1 MKKLIL
7 FFFLISF
14 LQSFSQQQQ
23 QYPDTVYSNYRYE
36 ADFGFGYGLIYGGYL
51 GGQLQYSPHKHLAIF
66 GSGGGYFA
74 VGLLEDATSGASEL
88 LVYSFDGT
96 TLTLTSSF
104 AVPANINHVDYS
116 PTGTQILVAID
127 GSQNAYKAL
136 EYAIRLA
143 VDYGAQLNLLTVVP
157 DFEPKSDE
165 ESAYQR
171 MLVVRAE
178 SYLDSAVEEVEE
190 TNPDITVETEI
201 VYGDPAEK
209 IITIADKSG
218 VDMIVL
224 GSRGLS
230 GVQRWVLGSVSDR
243 VSDYAPCT
251 VLIVK

>member
-1 MKKLIL
+1 MIKK
-7 FFFLISF
+7 
-14 LQSFSQQQQ
+14 
-23 QYPDTVYSNYRYE
+23 
-36 ADFGFGYGLIYGGYL
+36 
-51 GGQLQYSPHKHLAIF
+51 
-66 GSGGGYFA
+66 
-74 VGLLEDATSGASEL
+74 
-88 LVYSFDGT
+88 
-96 TLTLTSSF
+96 
-104 AVPANINHVDYS
+104 
-116 PTGTQILVAID
+116 ILVAID

-157 DFEPKSDE
+157 DFEPKSGE

>member
-1 MKKLIL
+1 MIKK
-7 FFFLISF
+7 
-14 LQSFSQQQQ
+14 
-23 QYPDTVYSNYRYE
+23 
-36 ADFGFGYGLIYGGYL
+36 
-51 GGQLQYSPHKHLAIF
+51 
-66 GSGGGYFA
+66 
-74 VGLLEDATSGASEL
+74 
-88 LVYSFDGT
+88 
-96 TLTLTSSF
+96 
-104 AVPANINHVDYS
+104 
-116 PTGTQILVAID
+116 ILVAID